1 MVSEQGNMLAL
12 VHGNSSVTTKF
23 FFMKNKVQWYFS
35 NTYLK
40 GKYLPESGDASYKND
55 DSIDLMICAA
65 LTEAGYKCLST
76 PLSS

>member
-12 VHGNSSVTTKF
+12 IHGNSSYYKVL
-23 FFMKNKVQWYFS
+23 FMKNKVQRYFS

-40 GKYLPESGDASYKND
+40 GKYLPESGDASYKNE
-55 DSIDLMICAA
+55 DSIDLMVCAA
-65 LTEAGYKCLST
+65 LTEEGYKSLRS